1 MTLADLVAQCQTPF
15 AVESLHDG
23 HISRLNN
30 TANFAAALARCPLR
44 YVLTDD
50 LVETC
55 AALAYSKGARTLA
68 CADLLRIPAREL
80 WVEWEHRPWQLA
92 LNRYGFPSLGSD
104 GAWAGRRGAFISASA
119 DGRRGRLRTFWN
131 LASEAEV
138 LASSMEAY
146 FDLDTARG
154 EEPECPEGPDRRGG
168 ELFDAMQG
176 DDDILA
182 RCFRFR
188 YERSWA
194 EYYDHAALA
203 PLQVEAVW
211 RHALG
216 AIALDVPLLVTFF
229 LLLST
234 RTGLPQR
241 VADLDRLNRARRR
254 RGKPPFLD
262 HIQVSAPLLPEYL
275 RMSRSESRGARRSP
289 RLHHVR
295 GHLVRRAN
303 QLFWRVPH
311 LRGSAR
317 IGAIASRTVVWTFD
331 GHDTEPHASTSR
343 H

>member
-1 MTLADLVAQCQTPF
+1 MTLADLVSQCQTPF

-23 HISRLNN
+23 HTWHLNS
-30 TANFAAALARCPLR
+30 TANFAAALARCRLR

-92 LNRYGFPSLGSD
+92 LNRYGFPSLESD

-131 LASEAEV
+131 MAREAEV

-146 FDLDTARG
+146 FDLDTAKG
-154 EEPECPEGPDRRGG
+154 EEPECPEDSDRRGG
-168 ELFDAMQG
+168 ALFDATQG
-176 DDDILA
+176 DDDMLA

-194 EYYDHAALA
+194 EYYDSTPLA
-203 PLQVEAVW
+203 PVQTEAAW

-216 AIALDVPLLVTFF
+216 TIAMDVPLLVTFF

-241 VADLDRLNRARRR
+241 VTDLDRVNRARRR

-262 HIQVSAPLLPEYL
+262 HIEVRAPLLPEYL
-275 RMSRSESRGARRSP
+275 PISSQGRGARRSP

-317 IGAIASRTVVWTFD
+317 AGAIASRTVVWTFD
-331 GHDTEPHASTSR
+331 GHTIGPHGSTGW